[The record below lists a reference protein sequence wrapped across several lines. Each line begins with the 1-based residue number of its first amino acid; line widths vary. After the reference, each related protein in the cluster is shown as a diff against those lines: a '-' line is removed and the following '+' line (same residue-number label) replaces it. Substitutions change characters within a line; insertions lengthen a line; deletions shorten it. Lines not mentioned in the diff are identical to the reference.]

1 MIKRAGIVFI
11 SISTILFLCVAI
23 NAASPIKNKLSSQ
36 NHAPVVKII
45 TPKNNS
51 QFDWNTQLNYS
62 IAVSDEEDG
71 ESRYDEINIKEVLL
85 QVNYIGN
92 ESKMQQVLSKGVQND
107 APGLATIRTSNCFNC
122 HAFNTKAIGPSFY
135 DINKKYPATPA
146 NVALMVKRIREGSS
160 GVWDKTPMPTH
171 TELTKQETQKMVQW
185 ILRNSADSNNSYYTG
200 TEGAFR
206 IQSVHGLYK
215 KAVYMLIASYTDHGT
230 KDDSTHRLKGQDVV
244 IIRANK

>member
-1 MIKRAGIVFI
+1 MIKRAGIVFT
-11 SISTILFLCVAI
+11 TIFIVLLLCIFI
-23 NAASPIKNKLSSQ
+23 NLASPLKNKLPSQ
-36 NHAPVVKII
+36 NHTPVVKII

-51 QFDWNTQLNYS
+51 QFDWNTQLNYF
-62 IAVSDEEDG
+62 ITVSDKEDG
-71 ESRYDEINIKEVLL
+71 ESKYDEINTKEVLL
-85 QVNYIGN
+85 QVKYIDN
-92 ESKMQQVLSKGVQND
+92 ESKIEQALSKGVQND

-122 HAFNTKAIGPSFY
+122 HAFNAKAIGPSFY

-146 NVALMVKRIREGSS
+146 NIALMVKRIRDGSS

-185 ILRNSADSNNSYYTG
+185 IMQNAADPNNSYYTG

-206 IQSVHGLYK
+206 IQSVRGLHK
-215 KAVYMLIASYTDHGT
+215 KVAYMLIASYTDHGT

-244 IIRANK
+244 IIHANK